1 MFNTNIFM
9 AKNPA
14 LDIMFKPYLFLS
26 LSILLPF
33 GLIAKEELG
42 EDPFELARATQHAG
56 EGKDNW
62 TGRSPEELR
71 AWAKENLH
79 HKLTARRVIMAENH
93 PEWDWFRKSGLGLFL
108 HWGLTSENPQTGD
121 AWAMVWS
128 DKKEKAKRF
137 MQLPEEMFAVAET
150 WNPENYDPDKWFA
163 AASKAGF
170 GYSVLTT
177 RHHDGYAL
185 WPSEYGTWD
194 TGDYMG
200 GRDLV
205 KDYVEASRKHGMR
218 IGFYYSGPNWH
229 YDYKNREFMFPP
241 SKEYKVNYK
250 HEKVAPD
257 TKLTSLM
264 ATSSA
269 AEKAESIGQVRE
281 LMTNYGQIDVVWWD
295 GSVAMSED
303 ELAVMQPNVFVA
315 RGNIATPEGA
325 HQAASHNLKV
335 TNEARWWW
343 ETCQKSENSHT
354 PNWHYG
360 IECETNHWD
369 TNTLLTELIRCRSLG
384 GNLLVN
390 VPPRGDGSM
399 MDWFY
404 GVCQEME
411 RWMAHS
417 KEATYDVDQ
426 DAPLPMLDKT
436 QNYTTKRG
444 NTYYSLH
451 DQEGVIFITDVTEP
465 TSVTLLRT
473 GEPIDFEFRNS
484 ALRIVVPK
492 AMQTRLPDM
501 VKIVF

>member
-1 MFNTNIFM
+1 MYTNILKQSFIVPFLALAGAVAFSSQLS
-9 AKNPA
+9 AK
-14 LDIMFKPYLFLS
+14 D
-26 LSILLPF
+26 
-33 GLIAKEELG
+33 ELG
-42 EDPFELARATQHAG
+42 EDPFALNQAQHQAG

-62 TGRSPEELR
+62 SGRSPEELR
-71 AWAKENLH
+71 AWAKKNLH
-79 HKLTARRVIMAENH
+79 HKLTARRVIVAKDH

-128 DKKEKAKRF
+128 ERKAKSNRF
-137 MQLPEEMFAVAET
+137 MQTPEEMFAVAET
-150 WNPENYDPDKWFA
+150 WNPTKYDPDQWFA

-185 WPSEYGTWD
+185 WPSDYGTWD

-205 KDYVEASRKHGMR
+205 KDYVEASRKNNMR
-218 IGFYYSGPNWH
+218 VGFYFSGPNWH
-229 YDYKNREFMFPP
+229 YDYKNREFQNPP
-241 SKEYKVNYK
+241 GKDYKVNYK
-250 HEKVAPD
+250 HEKVSPD
-257 TKLTSLM
+257 TKLTPLM

-281 LMTNYGQIDVVWWD
+281 LMTHYGQIDVVWWD
-295 GSVAMSED
+295 GSVAMNEA
-303 ELAVMQPNVFVA
+303 ELAEMQPGVFVA
-315 RGNIATPEGA
+315 RGNIATPEGE

-335 TNEARWWW
+335 SNEAGWWW
-343 ETCQKSENSHT
+343 ESCQKSENSFT

-369 TNTLLTELIRCRSLG
+369 ANTLLTELIRCRALG

-404 GVCQEME
+404 EVCNEME
-411 RWMAHS
+411 GWMAHS

-426 DAPLPMLDKT
+426 DAPLPMLDQT

-444 NTYYSLH
+444 NTYYSLP
-451 DQEGVIFITDVTEP
+451 DVESVIFITDVTRP
-465 TSVTLLRT
+465 KSVTLLRT
-473 GEPIDFEFRNS
+473 GAKLDFEYRDS
-484 ALRIVVPK
+484 ALRVVLPTE
-492 AMQTRLPDM
+492 METDLPDM